1 MVNLK
6 NENID
11 IAITCSDIVK
21 TRYFFEKILGLDLVT
36 EFKVDESTANNL
48 GLSPLGFT
56 QTRFAIGSTKI
67 KLLEF
72 DSADINKV
80 NHHVGIT
87 QGVRWITL
95 YVDDICQTY
104 RILKSEGYDFLGD
117 VPAFPFVEVLYVEP
131 KVLLR
136 SCQSSFED

>member
-11 IAITCSDIVK
+11 IAITCIDINE

-56 QTRFAIGSTKI
+56 QTRFVIGSTKI
-67 KLLEF
+67 KLLQF
-72 DSADINKV
+72 DSDDISKA
-80 NHHVGIT
+80 NHHIGIN
-87 QGVRWITL
+87 QGVRWISL

-104 RILKSEGYDFLGD
+104 KILESEGYEFLGG
-117 VPAFPFVEVLYVEP
+117 VPTEP
-131 KVLLR
+131 KGILVLKGPEGILIE
-136 SCQSSFED
+136 FIGG

>member
-11 IAITCSDIVK
+11 IAITCVDINE

-56 QTRFAIGSTKI
+56 QTRFVIGSTKI
-67 KLLEF
+67 KLLQF
-72 DSADINKV
+72 DSAHISKA
-80 NHHVGIT
+80 NHHIGIN
-87 QGVRWITL
+87 QGVRWISL
-95 YVDDICQTY
+95 YVDDICHTY
-104 RILKSEGYDFLGD
+104 KILESEGYEFLGD
-117 VPAFPFVEVLYVEP
+117 VPTEP
-131 KVLLR
+131 KGILVLKGPEGILIE
-136 SCQSSFED
+136 FIGG

>member
-21 TRYFFEKILGLDLVT
+21 TRYFFEKILGLNVVT
-36 EFKVDESTANNL
+36 EFKVDKSTANNL
-48 GLSPLGFT
+48 GLAPEGFT
-56 QTRFAIGSTKI
+56 QTRFAMGDTKI

-72 DSADINKV
+72 DSLEVNST
-80 NHHVGIT
+80 NHHSEIS

-95 YVDDICQTY
+95 YVNDICETY
-104 RILKSEGYDFLGD
+104 ETLESKGYGFLGD
-117 VPAFPFVEVLYVEP
+117 VPTKSKGALVLKGPEGI
-131 KVLLR
+131 LIEFIG
-136 SCQSSFED
+136 S

>member
-36 EFKVDESTANNL
+36 EFKVDEATANNL

-104 RILKSEGYDFLGD
+104 SILKSEGYDFFGG
-117 VPAFPFVEVLYVEP
+117 VPTEP
-131 KVLLR
+131 KGALVLKGPEGILIEFIG
-136 SCQSSFED
+136 S

>member
-11 IAITCSDIVK
+11 IAITCVDINE

-56 QTRFAIGSTKI
+56 QTRFVIGSTKI
-67 KLLEF
+67 KLLQF
-72 DSADINKV
+72 DSADISKA
-80 NHHVGIT
+80 NHHIGIN
-87 QGVRWITL
+87 QGVRWISL
-95 YVDDICQTY
+95 YVGDICHTY
-104 RILKSEGYDFLGD
+104 KILESEGYEFLD
-117 VPAFPFVEVLYVEP
+117 VLYVLKKE
-131 KVLLR
+131 LIFRQFLI
-136 SCQSSFED
+136 

>member
-11 IAITCSDIVK
+11 IAITCVDINE

-56 QTRFAIGSTKI
+56 QTRFVIGSTKI
-67 KLLEF
+67 KLLQF
-72 DSADINKV
+72 DSADISKA
-80 NHHVGIT
+80 NHHIGIN
-87 QGVRWITL
+87 QGVRWISL
-95 YVDDICQTY
+95 YVDDICHTY
-104 RILKSEGYDFLGD
+104 KILESEGYEFLGD
-117 VPAFPFVEVLYVEP
+117 VPTEP
-131 KVLLR
+131 KGILVLKGPEGILIE
-136 SCQSSFED
+136 FIGG